1 MAPSHLHQPTS
12 SDKSASSLVA
22 SRTPWW
28 IAVSSAIVVTAL
40 GTLSGCAAQGGS
52 SDVAPG
58 LEAAPEGSHALVY
71 GGAADMADQ
80 GVVALK
86 ITKPNGDAQLCTGAL
101 VANNVVLT
109 ARHCVSPMIASKVV
123 CNEKGIS
130 ENGHHFGEDGD
141 PSAIEVYLGQKS
153 SLKGAPAAKGKA
165 IVHDDSQVVC
175 DHDVALLVLDQ
186 AIAGATPFKV
196 RTAGGVAAGE
206 SVKVVGYGQNDQ
218 SSPLGTRLE
227 RNLSILAV
235 GAAVSASK
243 TALATHEFELGAGS
257 CEGDSGGPAFSAT
270 TGAIVGVVS
279 RGGSCTDDF
288 GHVFTQTND
297 TTDIFTRA
305 FDIAGGAPITE
316 TSDPD
321 APETTASTDTSKHAA
336 SCAMANV
343 GDSRGAGSLGALV
356 FAAALVLAGRS
367 RRRG

>member
-1 MAPSHLHQPTS
+1 MS
-12 SDKSASSLVA
+12 SGAV
-22 SRTPWW
+22 RTPWW
-28 IAVSSAIVVTAL
+28 IVVSLVGAVAALAGCSAEAGSSAVE
-40 GTLSGCAAQGGS
+40 
-52 SDVAPG
+52 PG
-58 LEAAPEGSHALVY
+58 LEAATEGSHALVY
-71 GGAADMADQ
+71 GGSADMTDQ

-86 ITKPNGDAQLCTGAL
+86 ITKDNGDAQLCTGAL
-101 VANNVVLT
+101 IANNVVLT
-109 ARHCVSPMIASKVV
+109 ARHCVSPMLTAKVV
-123 CNEKGIS
+123 CNEKGVS
-130 ENGHHFGEDGD
+130 ENGHHFAADGD
-141 PSAIEVYLGQKS
+141 PSAIEVYLGPTS

-175 DHDVALLVLDQ
+175 DHDIALLVLDT
-186 AIAGATPFKV
+186 AIPGATPFKV

-206 SVKVVGYGQNDQ
+206 GVKVVGYGQNDQ

-279 RGGSCTDDF
+279 RGGNCTDDF

-297 TTDIFTRA
+297 TADIFTRA

-321 APETTASTDTSKHAA
+321 APETTASSDTTAHAS
-336 SCAMANV
+336 SCAMAHI
-343 GDSRGAGSLGALV
+343 GDPRDSRDSRGAGSLGALI
-356 FAAALVLAGRS
+356 FAAALVLAGRA
-367 RRRG
+367 RRRS